1 MHTQKFA
8 AGMCAR
14 THTNQQAKAFQ
25 GRYGQEG
32 KGLGNFRKRRKIKE
46 TFLFIKPS
54 FLKVKKKNNNKTK
67 LGK

>member
-1 MHTQKFA
+1 
-8 AGMCAR
+8 MCAR

-54 FLKVKKKNNNKTK
+54 FLKVKKNNNNKTK